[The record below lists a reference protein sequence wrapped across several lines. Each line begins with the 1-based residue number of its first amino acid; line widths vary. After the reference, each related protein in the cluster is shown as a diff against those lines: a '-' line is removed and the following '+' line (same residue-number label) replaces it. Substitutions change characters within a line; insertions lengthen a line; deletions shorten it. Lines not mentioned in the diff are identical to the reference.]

1 MKKRGYQDKI
11 LVTGGMGFIG
21 NNLINYL
28 LLEFINKYDFTTWD
42 TKIKRDIFDLEFEK
56 EVKKAK
62 IVVHLAALTSVEQS
76 FKHPEETFRTNV
88 LGTARVVELCQ
99 KYNKK
104 LIFSSSAAVK
114 YPDLSPYAKSK
125 WLAEEIV
132 KGYKKAVVLR
142 FSNVFGEGMNPDS
155 GSIMYNF
162 LTAKELKLF
171 GDGEQTRDYIHVRD
185 ICRIIEASFKDKWNG
200 KIVECGTGQTYTA
213 NYVAGLFA
221 HFRGLKIEYMPPRRE
236 IKWDV
241 ADTNMLKTL
250 YKKKLY
256 TNLKENIEELCLI

>member
-1 MKKRGYQDKI
+1 MKKI
-11 LVTGGMGFIG
+11 LVTGDRGFIG
-21 NNLINYL
+21 SNLIEY
-28 LLEFINKYDFTTWD
+28 ISNKDYDLIGWD
-42 TKIKRDIFDLEFEK
+42 LKDNQDIFDNNFEK
-56 EVKKAK
+56 AVKEVD

-104 LIFSSSAAVK
+104 LIYSSSAAVK
-114 YPDLSPYAKSK
+114 YPDLSPYARSK

-132 KGYKKAVVLR
+132 KGYKKAVILR
-142 FSNVFGEGMNPDS
+142 FSNVFGEGMNPNS

-162 LTAKELKLF
+162 LTAKKLKLF
-171 GDGEQTRDYIHVRD
+171 GDGEQTRDYIHVKD
-185 ICRIIEASFKDKWNG
+185 ICSIIEDSFKSKWDG
-200 KIVECGTGQTYTA
+200 KLVECGTGKSYTA

-221 HFRGLKIEYMPPRRE
+221 HFRGLEIEYMPPRRE

-250 YKKKLY
+250 YKKKLT
-256 TNLKENIEELCLI
+256 TNLERNIKELCQI